1 MPLPYTFLSG
11 KTAKSSE
18 VNSNFNYVMDLLG
31 QLSVPGSIQQ
41 LGEFRVGPRALALFT
56 AAQDTGAD
64 ADAHFQLAWNVNWN
78 KVGSTYRY
86 SRRVDANPATA
97 LKIGK
102 RGLEVKTT
110 SQTSGDLD
118 NQLTTVLRLAA
129 TTGEDFMY
137 LKDDVHMQNYDGT
150 ARTIQDYRLTT
161 VFLENPIPIYANKWV
176 GKGTTIFNA
185 YNLGVPAHAKAIKV
199 YQHVT
204 ATTASGAG
212 MHIYMRRPTGDAAT
226 NMFRGTIA
234 HAPPGHRTGSQGDVP
249 LGTGALKG
257 DFVVYRTANFY
268 LTNVYIVGYLT

>member
-11 KTAKSSE
+11 KIAKSSE
-18 VNSNFNYVMDLLG
+18 VNANFNYVMDLLG

-41 LGEFRVGPRALALFT
+41 LGEFKLGPRALALFT
-56 AAQDTGAD
+56 AAQDTGPD

-78 KVGSTYRY
+78 KVGSTWRFD
-86 SRRVDANPATA
+86 RRIANNPATA
-97 LKIGK
+97 VRIGK
-102 RGLEVKTT
+102 SGLEVKTT
-110 SQTSGDLD
+110 SATSGDLN
-118 NQLTTVLRLAA
+118 NQITTILRLVA
-129 TTGEDFMY
+129 TTGEDRLY
-137 LKDDVHMQNYDGT
+137 LKDDVHIQNHDGT

-185 YNLGVPAHAKAIKV
+185 YNLGVPSHAKGIKV

-204 ATTASGAG
+204 ATWDSGAG
-212 MHIYMRRPTGDAAT
+212 MHIYMRRPAEPTAL

-249 LGTGALKG
+249 LGRGALAG
-257 DFVVYRTANFY
+257 DFVVYRTANFA
-268 LTNVYIVGYLT
+268 LANVYIVGYLT